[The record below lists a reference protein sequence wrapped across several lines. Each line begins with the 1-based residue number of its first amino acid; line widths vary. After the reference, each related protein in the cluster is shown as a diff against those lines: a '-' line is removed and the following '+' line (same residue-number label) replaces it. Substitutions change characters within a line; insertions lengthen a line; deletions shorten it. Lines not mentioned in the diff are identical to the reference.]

1 MMQKQK
7 HIQLIIMEQVGK
19 IFQIKGDTLNVF
31 DSMGED
37 TLYTKVK

>member
-19 IFQIKGDTLNVF
+19 IFQIKGDTLNVV